1 MIKWREY
8 RSFYYNV
15 DDDNIFCRS
24 LLLLNI
30 RLFFSYKAVH
40 PYQTDIRL
48 HLRQYYLLVI
58 TASSSPARP
67 SHFFWQH
74 THTISPYFLLTRYQ
88 ACHGRVWSFQS
99 VFFCFI
105 LPRNMNGY
113 LALYVNIWIKTMSL
127 NWVESLAQA
136 RFKFIYTNYSNT
148 LESAGH
154 FYDATRLNRVSR
166 TCSWLV
172 RTCLCLYTTSQR

>member
-1 MIKWREY
+1 MIKIFVGRYSYWISVYFFRT
-8 RSFYYNV
+8 RPCILIRQTLGFT
-15 DDDNIFCRS
+15 DDNI
-24 LLLLNI
+24 I
-30 RLFFSYKAVH
+30 
-40 PYQTDIRL
+40 
-48 HLRQYYLLVI
+48 YLL
-58 TASSSPARP
+58 SRRHRP
-67 SHFFWQH
+67 PRGLHNFFWQH
-74 THTISPYFLLTRYQ
+74 THTISSYFLLILYQ
-88 ACHGRVWSFQS
+88 ACHGRIWSFQS
-99 VFFCFI
+99 VFFFCFI

-172 RTCLCLYTTSQR
+172 RTGLCLYTTSQR

>member
-24 LLLLNI
+24 LLLLDI

-67 SHFFWQH
+67 SHFFLTTH
-74 THTISPYFLLTRYQ
+74 THHQPIFFTHPLSSMPWSRLKLSICFFLFYFTQEHEWLSCVIRE
-88 ACHGRVWSFQS
+88 
-99 VFFCFI
+99 
-105 LPRNMNGY
+105 Y
-113 LALYVNIWIKTMSL
+113 LNKNDVIEL
-127 NWVESLAQA
+127 
-136 RFKFIYTNYSNT
+136 
-148 LESAGH
+148 
-154 FYDATRLNRVSR
+154 SR
-166 TCSWLV
+166 EPC
-172 RTCLCLYTTSQR
+172 TSTF